1 MRRSDIGRS
10 LRQLKRGRCVS
21 GEGGRGEGERV
32 GRFMCEERTCLW
44 KE

>member
-1 MRRSDIGRS
+1 MSVEKGEVCE
-10 LRQLKRGRCVS
+10 RG
-21 GEGGRGEGERV
+21 GWEGEGERV